1 MAVKTK
7 IYTIKVSSKVTYGW
21 TAKESVYKGLENDL
35 GIESSEPGKAVPEGT
50 VFGGKLKPPRINIR
64 TTQGKSYIRFISPEK
79 LDEMVYQKKLI
90 GKKINGQDIC
100 WVSVKSN

>member
-21 TAKESVYKGLENDL
+21 TAKEATYKGLETDL
-35 GIESSEPGKAVPEGT
+35 GITATDPGKSVPEGT
-50 VFGGKLKPPRINIR
+50 VFGGKVKPPKINIR
-64 TTQGKSYIRFISPEK
+64 TTSGKSYVRFIAPDK
-79 LDEMVYQKKLI
+79 LDDAVYQKGLI
-90 GKKINGQDIC
+90 GKKINNQDIC